1 LFRLRRDIK
10 LAKNNQQTNDVF
22 VYRKSSLKSRLIKYK
37 YFYLMFLPI
46 LIINI
51 LFNYVPMLGIRF
63 AFTKYTPFKDPT
75 FIGFDNFKK
84 LFSSPKFFTVFKNT
98 LTLSLG
104 NLLIGTVVTIIFALL
119 VNELYNMFFKSFVQ
133 TVLYMP
139 HFISWVV
146 TASIFTLMLSPD
158 NGIINGFL
166 GWFGFEAKYFM
177 IDEKWWTGI
186 FQFIQRWKET
196 GWGTVIYLAALSGIN
211 TELYEAAS
219 MDGAGRIKQ
228 MWHVTI
234 PGILSTILVVFV
246 LNLAKVMNIFE
257 SVFVLQNDVVI
268 NISEVIK
275 TYTYKVGIQQSDYGY
290 STAVGLFQ
298 SLISLVLVVGANK
311 LSRKI
316 KGEGIL

>member
-1 LFRLRRDIK
+1 

-51 LFNYVPMLGIRF
+51 LFNYVPMAGIRF

-84 LFSSPKFFTVFKNT
+84 LFSSPKFFDVFRNT
-98 LTLSLG
+98 ITLSLG
-104 NLLIGTVVTIIFALL
+104 NLLIGTVVTIVFALL
-119 VNELYNMFFKSFVQ
+119 MNELYNKFFKSFVQ

-139 HFISWVV
+139 HFVSWVV

-158 NGIINGFL
+158 NGIINNFL
-166 GWFGFEAKYFM
+166 GLFGFEPKYFL
-177 IDEKWWTGI
+177 IDEKWWTAI

-228 MWHVTI
+228 VWHVTI

-275 TYTYKVGIQQSDYGY
+275 TYTYKVGVQQSDYGY

-298 SLISLVLVVGANK
+298 SIISLVLVVGANK
-311 LSRKI
+311 LSKKI

>member
-1 LFRLRRDIK
+1 
-10 LAKNNQQTNDVF
+10 LANQNQQTNDTV
-22 VYRKSSLKSRLIKYK
+22 VYKKSSLKARILKYK
-37 YFYLMFLPI
+37 YFYLMFLPV
-46 LIINI
+46 LIVNI
-51 LFNYVPMLGIRF
+51 IFNYIPMVGIRY
-63 AFTKYTPFKDPT
+63 AFTKFTPFAPAKY
-75 FIGFDNFKK
+75 IGFDNFTK

-104 NLLIGTVVTIIFALL
+104 NLLIGTVVTVVFALL
-119 VNELYNMFFKSFVQ
+119 MNELYNKFFKSFTQ
-133 TVLYMP
+133 TVLYLP
-139 HFISWVV
+139 HFVSWVV
-146 TASIFTLMLSPD
+146 TASIFYLILSPD
-158 NGIINGFL
+158 NGLVNNFL
-166 GWFGFEAKYFM
+166 GLFGFEPKYFM
-177 IDEKWWTGI
+177 IEEKWWTAI

-228 MWHVTI
+228 VWYVTL
-234 PGILSTILVVFV
+234 PGILNTILVVFV

-257 SVFVLQNDVVI
+257 SVFVLQNPLVI

-298 SLISLVLVVGANK
+298 SLIALVLVVGSNK
-311 LSRKI
+311 LSKKI